1 MFLKDHGQ
9 NYRAVPLDRI
19 EWVEHGFGTR
29 HSPPWPAGWRLATLR
44 QAHSN
49 SALVV
54 RGTGGCIGTGDAL
67 VTDRPGFLLGVR
79 TADCLPI
86 LVVEES
92 RRVVAAI
99 HAGWRGTASGI
110 VGRTIERI
118 STDFDGD
125 PASMYA
131 AIGPGIGGCC
141 YEVGTEVARQFRG
154 CFPEGGALDRGIM
167 LDLVEANRRQLA
179 AAGVPPSRIC
189 VGAPCT
195 CCNPS
200 EFYSYRREPKD
211 LGRMLSVV
219 GIRP

>member
-1 MFLKDHGQ
+1 MFLRDPGQ
-9 NYRAVPLDRI
+9 NYRAVPLESI

-29 HSPPWPAGWRLATLR
+29 HSPPWPADWRLATLR
-44 QAHSN
+44 QVHSN
-49 SALVV
+49 SALIVL
-54 RGTGGCIGTGDAL
+54 GAGGSIGTGDAL
-67 VTDRPGFLLGVR
+67 VTDRPGVLLGIR

-110 VGRTIERI
+110 AGRTIERI
-118 STDFDGD
+118 STDFHGD
-125 PASMYA
+125 PASMRA

-141 YEVGTEVARQFRG
+141 YEVGAEVARQFRD
-154 CFPEGGALDRGIM
+154 CFPEGVNLDRGAM

-179 AAGVPPSRIC
+179 AAGVPPTRIC
-189 VGAPCT
+189 AGALCT

-200 EFYSYRREPKD
+200 EFYSHRREPKNP
-211 LGRMLSVV
+211 GRMLSVV